1 MAPGQSS
8 SLQMPSLL
16 HGVYPSVHEKTRK
29 EGLRC
34 GGQYREDGS
43 FPAPRQM
50 VEIPSG
56 EVLVAHEGV
65 DFQRE
70 RPAWRLY
77 MVSNVKRGMW
87 EALDWPNTF
96 EVDDLYEAFCRE
108 TAWGALYFAIGRT
121 APMSAERV
129 ALRLQAVLRFW
140 EPLQSVRYLF
150 SSPKAAL
157 TLEELM
163 GVTCDWAMEAWC
175 PEGKAPV
182 RARLETAVERMGRAT
197 REDSLEAM
205 LRQMPRVLTFARGL
219 KHQEEVADP
228 SFQRQRLSTL
238 DPRAFERVSG
248 ACTSELL
255 GQVYAWD
262 RQLGTQ

>member
-1 MAPGQSS
+1 MSPGPSS
-8 SLQMPSLL
+8 SLWMPSFL
-16 HGVYPSVHEKTRK
+16 HGAYSSVQRKTRK

-34 GGQYREDGS
+34 GEQYREDGS
-43 FPAPRQM
+43 FPVPRQM
-50 VEIPSG
+50 LEVPSG
-56 EVLVAHEGV
+56 EVVVAHEGV

-77 MVSNVKRGMW
+77 LLSNLKQGLW
-87 EALDWPNTF
+87 EALDWPGTY
-96 EVDDLYEAFCRE
+96 EVDDLYEATCRE
-108 TAWGALYFAIGRT
+108 TAWGALYFAMGRT

-150 SSPKAAL
+150 SSPTAAL
-157 TLEELM
+157 TLEEVM
-163 GVTCDWAMEAWC
+163 RASCDWAMDAWC
-175 PEGKAPV
+175 PEGDSSV
-182 RARLETAVERMGRAT
+182 RACLDAAAERMGRAS
-197 REDSLEAM
+197 REDSLEAI

-219 KHQEEVADP
+219 KHQEVVADP
-228 SFQRQRLSTL
+228 SFQRQRFSLL
-238 DPRAFERVSG
+238 DPHAFERVSG

-262 RQLGTQ
+262 RQLGAV